1 MKSQPSRLHISSSV
15 PYVISS
21 CSLQSSMNHDP
32 DPGGNFGQFRS
43 HDSHVIVTVED
54 RIEEGLEAR
63 RSALQGCSDT

>member
-1 MKSQPSRLHISSSV
+1 
-15 PYVISS
+15 
-21 CSLQSSMNHDP
+21 MNHDP